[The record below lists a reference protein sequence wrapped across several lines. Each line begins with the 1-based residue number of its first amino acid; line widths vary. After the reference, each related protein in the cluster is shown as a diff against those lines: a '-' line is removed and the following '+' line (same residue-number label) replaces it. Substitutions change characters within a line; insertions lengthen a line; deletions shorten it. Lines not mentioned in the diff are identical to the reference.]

1 MKLSRLSLAAL
12 GLLFALPVFA
22 QTQSTPLRGGT
33 LPPAAG
39 SQALRSAPPASSTAP
54 QPPSASPQGAL
65 VDINSASPSALDAL
79 PGIGKARAEAIIKN
93 RPYRGKDD
101 LLARH
106 ILPQNVYNGIKDKIV
121 ARQG

>member
-12 GLLFALPVFA
+12 GMLFALPVFA
-22 QTQSTPLRGGT
+22 QTQSTPPRSGT

-39 SQALRSAPPASSTAP
+39 SPALRSAPPASSTAP
-54 QPPSASPQGAL
+54 QPSSASPQGAL